1 MEKIQKVMLCGLGAI
16 GTIYALKLSE
26 VCDFKVIAD
35 NERRKKYENNPTVFN
50 GKPCKFNYA
59 ETGDKADLIIIATKN
74 NGFSDAVE
82 SIKPFV
88 TNSTLILS
96 LLNGIESEEV
106 LREKFGNE
114 KVLDSYFVGHTSTR
128 HERNITFDGVGKI
141 VFGEKENSTLSER
154 VLRIKELFDKAGI
167 NYEIPLDMDYSR
179 WYKFMIN
186 VGTNQASAV
195 LLAPYEVFQ
204 KSEQAM
210 GFAKNLMKE
219 AELIAKLEGV
229 KNSEKMLPEAVS
241 TIMSML
247 PETKTSMLQDIEAGR
262 KTEVDIFA
270 GTVLKLAKK
279 HSVST
284 PYNKIVYEIIKAKES
299 VHNL

>member
-1 MEKIQKVMLCGLGAI
+1 
-16 GTIYALKLSE
+16 
-26 VCDFKVIAD
+26 
-35 NERRKKYENNPTVFN
+35 
-50 GKPCKFNYA
+50 
-59 ETGDKADLIIIATKN
+59 
-74 NGFSDAVE
+74 
-82 SIKPFV
+82 
-88 TNSTLILS
+88 
-96 LLNGIESEEV
+96 
-106 LREKFGNE
+106 
-114 KVLDSYFVGHTSTR
+114 
-128 HERNITFDGVGKI
+128 
-141 VFGEKENSTLSER
+141 
-154 VLRIKELFDKAGI
+154 
-167 NYEIPLDMDYSR
+167 
-179 WYKFMIN
+179 
-186 VGTNQASAV
+186 
-195 LLAPYEVFQ
+195 
-204 KSEQAM
+204 M

-270 GTVLKLAKK
+270 GTVLKLAEK